1 MKISII
7 IPVLNEEKILSK
19 TLSSI
24 NLQGNELIIVD
35 GGSTDNTLEI
45 ANKFTDKIISSK
57 KGRGAQLSAG
67 AGAASHNILFILH
80 ADCIPPQNTFD
91 LIRKTL
97 NIKGVSAGS
106 FMFGIDL
113 KGIPFRIIE
122 LAVFVR
128 SLITRIPYGDQ
139 GLFMTKAAYQEIGG
153 FNDLPIMEDIDI
165 AQRLKKHGRIV
176 FLREKMIVSAR
187 RWLKEGILYTTLR
200 DWSIALMYT
209 FFNIN
214 PKRLIRH
221 YKDVR

>member
-45 ANKFTDKIISSK
+45 AKKFTDKIIFSK
-57 KGRGAQLSAG
+57 KGRSTQLSAG
-67 AGAASHNILFILH
+67 AKAASHNILFFLH

-176 FLREKMIVSAR
+176 FLREKMIVS
-187 RWLKEGILYTTLR
+187 
-200 DWSIALMYT
+200 
-209 FFNIN
+209 
-214 PKRLIRH
+214 
-221 YKDVR
+221 